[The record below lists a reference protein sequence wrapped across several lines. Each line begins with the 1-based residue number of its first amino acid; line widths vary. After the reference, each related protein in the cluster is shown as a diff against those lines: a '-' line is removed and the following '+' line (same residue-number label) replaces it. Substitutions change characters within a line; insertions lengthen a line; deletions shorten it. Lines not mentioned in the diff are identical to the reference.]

1 MCVAAGAD
9 LRRSRDVQAMKRV
22 AEVRE
27 KRAEKFYEARMKGKE
42 GRERAA
48 ARAQLENEVHLVR
61 APASLRN
68 AAAEELEAE
77 DMQVEA
83 EAEAPVAAKAAKA
96 PRVKA
101 PKLKVRAS
109 ERMRE

>member
-1 MCVAAGAD
+1 MRAWALTLLVRV
-9 LRRSRDVQAMKRV
+9 LQAMKRV

-27 KRAEKFYEARMKGKE
+27 ARAEKFYEARMKGKE

-68 AAAEELEAE
+68 AAAEEMEEEAME
-77 DMQVEA
+77 EVE
-83 EAEAPVAAKAAKA
+83 EEAPVKAKT
-96 PRVKA
+96 RA
-101 PKLKVRAS
+101 PKSRAPKRKVPAS

>member
-1 MCVAAGAD
+1 MS
-9 LRRSRDVQAMKRV
+9 LRAQAMKRV

-68 AAAEELEAE
+68 AAAEEAEQEA
-77 DMQVEA
+77 MQVE
-83 EAEAPVAAKAAKA
+83 EQEAPVAAKTRA
-96 PRVKA
+96 PRLRA
-101 PKLKVRAS
+101 PKLKVPAS